1 MEYRQFSR
9 RGFFR
14 TSLVSA
20 AGLTAIPAI
29 VEASIPGA
37 KKKPGKV
44 VPADGEI
51 ILFQGDS
58 ITDAGREKQKE
69 LPNNAAS
76 LGTGY
81 AFMSASKI
89 LEHFP
94 EKDLKVYNRGIS
106 GHKVFQL
113 ADRWDK
119 DCLQLKP
126 GLLSI
131 LIGVNDYWHMRD
143 GKYNGTVENYENDFR
158 KLLNRTK
165 ESLPDVKLVI
175 CQPFGL
181 TGTRVV
187 DEEWMK
193 PFRPYQ
199 ETAYNIAQE
208 FGAVWVPFQKV
219 FDEAVKHAPATYWSG
234 DGVHPSIA
242 GAQLMANAW
251 LAEVFGV

>member
-1 MEYRQFSR
+1 MEQNQFSR
-9 RGFFR
+9 RHFFR

-37 KKKPGKV
+37 KRKSGKITPGQGSV
-44 VPADGEI
+44 

-69 LPNNAAS
+69 VTNNAAS

-81 AFMSASKI
+81 AFMSASRI

-94 EKDLKVYNRGIS
+94 EKNLQVYNRGIS
-106 GHKVFQL
+106 GNKVFQL
-113 ADRWDK
+113 ADRWEK
-119 DCLQLKP
+119 DCIQLKP
-126 GLLSI
+126 ELLSI

-143 GKYNGTVENYENDFR
+143 GKYNGTSEIYENDFR
-158 KLLNRTK
+158 ELLNRTK
-165 ESLPDVKLVI
+165 ESFPNVKLVI

-187 DEEWMK
+187 NDEWMK
-193 PFRPYQ
+193 PFLPYQ
-199 ETAYNIAQE
+199 EVANKIAQE
-208 FGAVWVPFQKV
+208 FGAIWVPFQKV

-251 LAEVFGV
+251 LAEVFGI